1 MNRQLTRAGALASL
15 SAAAL
20 GALSSLA
27 AAPPASA
34 DPLPYGPD
42 TCIQGFV
49 WRDGRAGDHVCVTP
63 DVRSQTAA
71 QNAAAAA
78 NRQPGGGAYGPNT
91 CKQGF
96 VWRDA
101 WGGDQVCVVPAV
113 RDQAATDNAAATSRR
128 QTSQPAPAPQP
139 APPPP
144 PAPAPP
150 PPPPAPKQGPGVSWD
165 PRIGG
170 LTAHITDRS
179 GVASQCTYTSDF
191 YQRSFFLPANQ
202 TYDLVI
208 VPAIP
213 KFQNW
218 NVTVKCDNGTT
229 TNTSE
234 FF

>member
-1 MNRQLTRAGALASL
+1 MKSQMARATTLASL
-15 SAAAL
+15 SAVAL
-20 GALSSLA
+20 GALGSIA
-27 AAPPASA
+27 AAPPGSA

-78 NRQPGGGAYGPNT
+78 NKEPNGGTYGPNT

-113 RDQAATDNAAATSRR
+113 RDQAATDNAAAASRR
-128 QTSQPAPAPQP
+128 QTSAPQP

-144 PAPAPP
+144 PP

-179 GVASQCTYTSDF
+179 GVDSQCTYTSDF
-191 YQRSFFLPANQ
+191 YQRSFFLPANS

-218 NVTVKCDNGTT
+218 NVSVKCDNGTT

>member
-1 MNRQLTRAGALASL
+1 MLRQLATTAALAAL
-15 SAAAL
+15 PAAVLTA
-20 GALSSLA
+20 
-27 AAPPASA
+27 PASA
-34 DPLPYGPD
+34 EPLPYGPD

-49 WRDGRAGDHVCVTP
+49 WRDGRPGDHVCVTP

-78 NRQPGGGAYGPNT
+78 NREPNGGTYGPNT

-113 RDQAATDNAAATSRR
+113 RDQAATDNAAAASRR
-128 QTSQPAPAPQP
+128 QTSVPQP
-139 APPPP
+139 VPPPP
-144 PAPAPP
+144 PP
-150 PPPPAPKQGPGVSWD
+150 PPPPAPKQGPGVSWQ
-165 PRIGG
+165 PRLGG

-191 YQRSFFLPANQ
+191 YQRSFFLPANA
-202 TYDLVI
+202 TFDLVI

>member
-1 MNRQLTRAGALASL
+1 MLRQLATTAALAAL
-15 SAAAL
+15 PAAVLTA
-20 GALSSLA
+20 
-27 AAPPASA
+27 PASA

-78 NRQPGGGAYGPNT
+78 NREPNGGTYGPNT

-113 RDQAATDNAAATSRR
+113 RDQAATDNAAAASRR
-128 QTSQPAPAPQP
+128 QTSVPQP
-139 APPPP
+139 VPPP
-144 PAPAPP
+144 PP
-150 PPPPAPKQGPGVSWD
+150 PPPPAPKQGPGVSWQ
-165 PRIGG
+165 PRLGG
-170 LTAHITDRS
+170 LTAHVTDRS

-191 YQRSFFLPANQ
+191 YQRSFFLPANS
-202 TYDLVI
+202 TFDLVI

>member
-1 MNRQLTRAGALASL
+1 
-15 SAAAL
+15 
-20 GALSSLA
+20 
-27 AAPPASA
+27 
-34 DPLPYGPD
+34 
-42 TCIQGFV
+42 
-49 WRDGRAGDHVCVTP
+49 
-63 DVRSQTAA
+63 QTAA
-71 QNAAAAA
+71 QNSAAAA
-78 NRQPGGGAYGPNT
+78 NREPNGGTYGPNT

-113 RDQAATDNAAATSRR
+113 RDQAATDNAAAASRR
-128 QTSQPAPAPQP
+128 QTSAPPP

-144 PAPAPP
+144 PP

-165 PRIGG
+165 PTLGG
-170 LTAHITDRS
+170 LIAHVNDRS

-191 YQRSFFLPANQ
+191 YQRSFFLPANGN
-202 TYDLVI
+202 YDLRI

-218 NVTVKCDNGTT
+218 NVTVKCDNGTV

>member
-1 MNRQLTRAGALASL
+1 MIRQVAKVATLAALPASALALLAST
-15 SAAAL
+15 
-20 GALSSLA
+20 LA
-27 AAPPASA
+27 APVSA

-78 NRQPGGGAYGPNT
+78 NKEPNGGPYGPNT

-101 WGGDQVCVVPAV
+101 WGGDQVCVVGSV
-113 RDQAATDNAAATSRR
+113 RDQAASDNAAASSRR
-128 QTSQPAPAPQP
+128 QTSQPAP
-139 APPPP
+139 
-144 PAPAPP
+144 PP
-150 PPPPAPKQGPGVSWD
+150 PPPPPQQGPGVSWE
-165 PRIGG
+165 PTLGG
-170 LTAHITDRS
+170 LTAHVTDRS

>member
-1 MNRQLTRAGALASL
+1 MIRQLAKAAALMALPASALAVL
-15 SAAAL
+15 ASAAA
-20 GALSSLA
+20 
-27 AAPPASA
+27 APVSA

-78 NRQPGGGAYGPNT
+78 NKEPNGGPYGPNT

-101 WGGDQVCVVPAV
+101 WGGDQVCVVGSV
-113 RDQAATDNAAATSRR
+113 RDQAAADNAAASSRR
-128 QTSQPAPAPQP
+128 QSSQP

-144 PAPAPP
+144 PPP
-150 PPPPAPKQGPGVSWD
+150 PPPKQGPGVSWE
-165 PRIGG
+165 PRLGG
-170 LTAHITDRS
+170 LTVHVTDRS

-191 YQRSFFLPANQ
+191 YQRSFFLPVNQ

>member
-1 MNRQLTRAGALASL
+1 MIRQLANAVTLVALPASALALLAST
-15 SAAAL
+15 
-20 GALSSLA
+20 A
-27 AAPPASA
+27 AAPVSA

-78 NRQPGGGAYGPNT
+78 NKEPNGGPYGPNT

-101 WGGDQVCVVPAV
+101 WGGDQVCVVGSV
-113 RDQAATDNAAATSRR
+113 RDQAAADNAAAASRR
-128 QTSQPAPAPQP
+128 QTSQPQ
-139 APPPP
+139 
-144 PAPAPP
+144 
-150 PPPPAPKQGPGVSWD
+150 PPPPAPKQGPGVSWE
-165 PRIGG
+165 PRLGG

-202 TYDLVI
+202 THDLVI

-218 NVTVKCDNGTT
+218 NVNVTCDNGTT
-229 TNTSE
+229 TNTNE

>member
-1 MNRQLTRAGALASL
+1 MTRQHARATTLAAL

-20 GALSSLA
+20 GALGSVA
-27 AAPPASA
+27 AGPPAAA

-49 WRDGRAGDHVCVTP
+49 WREARSGDTVCVTP

-78 NRQPGGGAYGPNT
+78 NKEPNGGTYGPNT

-101 WGGDQVCVVPAV
+101 FGGDQVCVVPAV
-113 RDQAATDNAAATSRR
+113 RDQAATDNAAAASRR
-128 QTSQPAPAPQP
+128 QASAPAPAP
-139 APPPP
+139 APPP
-144 PAPAPP
+144 PAPA

-179 GVASQCTYTSDF
+179 GVAAQCTYTSDF
-191 YQRSFFLPANQ
+191 YQRSFFLPANGR
-202 TYDLVI
+202 YDLVI

-218 NVTVKCDNGTT
+218 NVTVSCDNGTT
-229 TNTSE
+229 TNTTE